1 MISFLINKKLKII
14 LGLIIWYKLFR
25 IKSKWSLLRLL
36 KHSNGHKMKKE
47 IQKIWQKK
55 EYYKWLIVKRIKIIL
70 LNYKNIELKIK
81 KLKLIGDKIVA

>member
-1 MISFLINKKLKII
+1 MIRIIMHILTIIIQSIMLI
-14 LGLIIWYKLFR
+14 LF
-25 IKSKWSLLRLL
+25 
-36 KHSNGHKMKKE
+36 KHSNGLKMKKE
-47 IQKIWQKK
+47 IQKIWEKK